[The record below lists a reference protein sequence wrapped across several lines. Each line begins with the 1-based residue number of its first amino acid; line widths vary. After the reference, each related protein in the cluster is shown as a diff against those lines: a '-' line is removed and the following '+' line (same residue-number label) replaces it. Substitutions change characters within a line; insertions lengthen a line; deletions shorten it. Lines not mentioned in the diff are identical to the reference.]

1 MSTNLMEKK
10 MVMYKIY
17 RRGEP
22 GGSKNRSLG
31 RTQINKFKLKGK
43 RALSAIIRIVI
54 EIQHKNLKNA

>member
-1 MSTNLMEKK
+1 

-17 RRGEP
+17 RRGEPGGGP

-31 RTQINKFKLKGK
+31 RTQINKLKLKGK